1 MGTQTL
7 CHNSHT
13 MQQTTTERS
22 TLIFMT
28 QSSANRI
35 EVSSSPKS
43 ILNFPDSSMLMQQ
56 QQQQQHPERE
66 ASNHVEERDDHPLI
80 LVRPRNQY
88 RPCQNGRIR
97 HENETTT
104 RQYEGDITL
113 PSSLYL
119 PTLVGLR

>member
-1 MGTQTL
+1 
-7 CHNSHT
+7 
-13 MQQTTTERS
+13 
-22 TLIFMT
+22 MT
-28 QSSANRI
+28 QSNANRI

-43 ILNFPDSSMLMQQ
+43 ILNFPIQ